1 LERRL
6 HDHPPIYRLPLI
18 PEHVLKQHK
27 VLEPTDNRFRATARL
42 LQALWREDR
51 NLPIGTHISRDGSRR
66 KLGSRIS
73 NEAGRAGAN
82 FLSREISY
90 LARREVIYRELGAL
104 IDEDRLYTNLLSSM
118 PLTFNLF
125 GPLRL
130 DLALATRVLH
140 LLVPE
145 LRGAIVTAVWFE
157 HSPGRGAPSLTHD
170 GTAFDAF
177 LIYEHGNRRC
187 FLAIETKYSETGW
200 EPVADLRPRYDEIS
214 TTSGLFIDPNSP
226 ALRTAPLQQ
235 LWREHLLCHAMLAR
249 GDYDEGLFLVIA
261 PRLNHL
267 MQNVIGAYRC
277 QLNDPT
283 TPRGGFASMTLEALI
298 EAIGSSGEEDYAR
311 ALHRR
316 YTDFLLVDGEI
327 ELALTTLPSSARRS
341 AAENTEQANVAPA
354 DSAPAAC
361 AP

>member
-6 HDHPPIYRLPLI
+6 HDLPPIYRLPLI

-104 IDEDRLYTNLLSSM
+104 IDEDRLFTNLLSSM

-200 EPVADLRPRYDEIS
+200 EPVAGGHATTRSAPRPGSSSIQ
-214 TTSGLFIDPNSP
+214 
-226 ALRTAPLQQ
+226 TAPL
-235 LWREHLLCHAMLAR
+235 CAR
-249 GDYDEGLFLVIA
+249 R
-261 PRLNHL
+261 P
-267 MQNVIGAYRC
+267 
-277 QLNDPT
+277 
-283 TPRGGFASMTLEALI
+283 SS
-298 EAIGSSGEEDYAR
+298 SSGGS
-311 ALHRR
+311 
-316 YTDFLLVDGEI
+316 TC
-327 ELALTTLPSSARRS
+327 S
-341 AAENTEQANVAPA
+341 AARCW
-354 DSAPAAC
+354 PAATTTR
-361 AP
+361 AAFL